1 MWTIRTPLRL
11 LVATATVLPLALH
24 RAGPGDWPAYGGDA
38 GGSRFSPLTR
48 VHRGNVAALRVAWTF
63 HTGEAR
69 RGGMLHHA
77 SFEATPLVVDGTMY
91 LSTPGGLVIALAPET
106 GRVRWRFDARVDST
120 THFGDYVSRG
130 VSTWLD
136 PAARPGSAC
145 RRRILVATVDARL
158 IALDGG
164 TGRPC
169 AGFGTRGTVDLRQGL
184 RNPPAFAGEYEE
196 TSPPAVVRGLVIVG
210 SGVADNSRTDAA
222 SGEVRA
228 FDARSGALVWTWDPV
243 PQSPD
248 DAAYSTWRG
257 PEAHRTG
264 AANAWSVIAADSA
277 HDLVFV
283 PTGSPSVDYFGG
295 GRLGDNHYANSIVA
309 LRATTGHVVW
319 HFQTVHHDL
328 WDYDNA
334 SPPALVTVRRGGR
347 AIPAVLQATKTGML
361 FVLDRET
368 GRPIFPVEERP
379 VPRSTVPGEEA
390 AATQPFSTLPLLS
403 PHRFLPDSAFGV
415 SPERRAACRA
425 HVAALRNEGAF
436 TPPSME
442 GTLALPSN
450 IGGAQWGGVAYDSSR
465 GIVVVP
471 VNRIA
476 AEVRLVDTAGL
487 RMDTLDMSESRI
499 GENWTRMH
507 GTPYVMHRM
516 LLFGPDNVP
525 CTPPP
530 FGTLVAIQLGSGRK
544 LWEVPLGDM
553 SGLAKVPALR
563 GMGSPNLGGPIATAG
578 GLVFIAATVDRQLRA
593 FDIET
598 GREVWSAPLPA
609 GGKAT
614 PMTYLGADGRQYV
627 AIAAGG
633 DGGGFGRDD
642 ALVAFA
648 LPSDGASTSAQSR
661 RVPVQR
667 GVLRRPGEG
676 VPQIGGGVAGPV
688 GVPQVG
694 PSQHDEIGAARR
706 QDGVDVGGR

>member
-1 MWTIRTPLRL
+1 MWTIRTALP
-11 LVATATVLPLALH
+11 LVAAAALLPLALH
-24 RAGPGDWPAYGGDA
+24 PAPLPRGDWPAYGGDA
-38 GGSRFSPLTR
+38 GGSRFSPLTQ
-48 VHRGNVAALRVAWTF
+48 VHRGNVAALRTF

-69 RGGMLHHA
+69 RGGMLPHA
-77 SFEATPLVVDGTMY
+77 AFEATPLVVDGTMY
-91 LSTPGGLVIALAPET
+91 LSTPGGLVIALAPES
-106 GRVRWRFDARVDST
+106 GRMRWRFDARVDST

-136 PAARPGSAC
+136 PAAAPGSAC

-158 IALDGG
+158 IALDGA

-169 AGFGTRGTVDLRQGL
+169 AGFGTAGTVDLRQGL
-184 RNPPAFAGEYEE
+184 RNAPSFAGEYEE

-210 SGVADNSRTDAA
+210 SGVADNTRTDAA

-248 DAAYSTWRG
+248 DPAYATWRG

-277 HDLVFV
+277 RDLVFV
-283 PTGSPSVDYFGG
+283 PTGSPSVDYYGG
-295 GRLGDNHYANSIVA
+295 GRLGDNRYANSIVA
-309 LRATTGHVVW
+309 LRATTGRVVW

-334 SPPALVTVRRGGR
+334 APPALVTVQRDGR

-379 VPRSTVPGEEA
+379 VPHSTVPGEEA

-403 PHRFLPDSAFGV
+403 PHRFVPDSAFGV

-425 HVAALRNEGAF
+425 HVAALRNEGVF
-436 TPPSME
+436 TPPSTQ

-450 IGGAQWGGVAYDSSR
+450 IGGAHWGGLTYDPER

-471 VNRIA
+471 ANRVAGEIT
-476 AEVRLVDTAGL
+476 LLDTAGL
-487 RMDTLDMSESRI
+487 RMDTLGMSESRV
-499 GENWTRMH
+499 GESWTRMH
-507 GTPYVMHRM
+507 GTPYVLHRY
-516 LLFGPDNVP
+516 LLLGPDNVP

-530 FGTLVAIQLGSGRK
+530 FGTLVAIQLGTGRR
-544 LWEVPLGDM
+544 LSEVPLGDM
-553 SGLAKVPALR
+553 SALVKAPAGAVR

-578 GLVFIAATVDRQLRA
+578 GLVFVAATLDRQLRA

-598 GREVWSAPLPA
+598 GSELWSAPLPA

-642 ALVAFA
+642 ALVVFA
-648 LPSDGASTSAQSR
+648 LPS
-661 RVPVQR
+661 
-667 GVLRRPGEG
+667 
-676 VPQIGGGVAGPV
+676 
-688 GVPQVG
+688 
-694 PSQHDEIGAARR
+694 AATR
-706 QDGVDVGGR
+706 Q